1 MSRTNNTYAYGMQIS
16 VSHDFIVEEYEDT
29 LLNEMVQIIRVPLI
43 GYISKKDIGFLQ
55 A

>member
-1 MSRTNNTYAYGMQIS
+1 MSRTNNIYAYGMQIS

-29 LLNEMVQIIRVPLI
+29 LLNEMVQIIRVPL
-43 GYISKKDIGFLQ
+43 YISKKDIGFLQ